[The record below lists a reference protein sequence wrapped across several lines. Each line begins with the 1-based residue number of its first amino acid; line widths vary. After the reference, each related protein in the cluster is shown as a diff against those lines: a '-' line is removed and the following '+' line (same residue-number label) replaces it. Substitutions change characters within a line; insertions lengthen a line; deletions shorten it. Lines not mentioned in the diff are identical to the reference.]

1 MTAFWDGLV
10 LCCAADFV
18 AAAIVGAFD
27 STKTAGAERMPS
39 SYVLGPD
46 DLISIRI
53 LQAPELADKPVRIDL
68 NGYIDL
74 PFVGRVRA
82 AGTTV
87 EVLRTELE
95 AKFAAIIREPQVTVN
110 IEEFRSRPVSVLGSV
125 NQPGGHQIR
134 GK

>member
-1 MTAFWDGLV
+1 MVMLSLRNGL
-10 LCCAADFV
+10 LRYGSAAFV

-27 STKTAGAERMPS
+27 TAKTTANDRVPS

-46 DLISIRI
+46 DLISIRV
-53 LQAPELADKPVRIDL
+53 LQAPDLADKPIRIDL

-74 PFVGRVRA
+74 PFIGRVRA

-95 AKFAAIIREPQVTVN
+95 AKVSAIVREQQVTINLNEFVSNHASVTRTVN
-110 IEEFRSRPVSVLGSV
+110 TPRV
-125 NQPGGHQIR
+125 H
-134 GK
+134 